1 MENRSQLVNSSREI
15 LKSERDIEKVINFLR
30 KKGCSKIQSMLILQD
45 IQNTAPYV
53 AKCQVHFSQTWQDT
67 REYDEQVEELFF
79 TTIEQYD
86 PREDD

>member
-1 MENRSQLVNSSREI
+1 
-15 LKSERDIEKVINFLR
+15 
-30 KKGCSKIQSMLILQD
+30 MLILQD